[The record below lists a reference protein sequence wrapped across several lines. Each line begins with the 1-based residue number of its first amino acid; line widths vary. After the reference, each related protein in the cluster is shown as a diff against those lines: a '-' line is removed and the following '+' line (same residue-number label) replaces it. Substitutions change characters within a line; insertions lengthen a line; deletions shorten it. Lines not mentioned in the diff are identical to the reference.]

1 MSIIYY
7 KDFISFQIIGYLNGG
22 SNFIQQEMNVADK
35 EKGENSKSVEC
46 QLDHFQ
52 VLLITV
58 SYSCFS

>member
-22 SNFIQQEMNVADK
+22 SNFIQQEMNVVDK
-35 EKGENSKSVEC
+35 EKGKSSKSVEC

-52 VLLITV
+52 VLVIAV